1 MIAFESLEPA
11 IDPSNRIT
19 FLLDW
24 ELTLKCN
31 LDCSYCRTGLYG
43 GHDNSTSHPPVD
55 ECFKTIEFMYQY
67 VDLYMNTKP
76 KGLRHVVLNVYG
88 GESLHHPNIVEILK
102 QCRSTYQELYQHRW
116 SLTITTT
123 TNAVVST
130 RRFQEIIELIDE
142 FTCSYHA
149 ESSEKQKQLFKD
161 NVLSIQA
168 AGKRVKCIVLMHPDL
183 FEDSQDLA
191 AWCKDHNINHLTRQ
205 LDHAPDV
212 TKFNYSEK
220 QVQWFESL
228 YKSKSFK
235 SESTVELKQ
244 VQDKIDLADSGRACC
259 GGRQLCQDG
268 NQRSRQFFV
277 NNKFP
282 DWYCSVN
289 EFFVSIKQLTGEIF
303 VNKDCKMNFDGGVG
317 AIGTLQQG
325 QALLDW
331 TRDNLSNNTMPII
344 QCKKRRCFCGLCAPK
359 AQDVDA
365 FKSLMRKYRK

>member
-1 MIAFESLEPA
+1 M
-11 IDPSNRIT
+11 
-19 FLLDW
+19 
-24 ELTLKCN
+24 
-31 LDCSYCRTGLYG
+31 
-43 GHDNSTSHPPVD
+43 
-55 ECFKTIEFMYQY
+55 
-67 VDLYMNTKP
+67 
-76 KGLRHVVLNVYG
+76 
-88 GESLHHPNIVEILK
+88 
-102 QCRSTYQELYQHRW
+102 
-116 SLTITTT
+116 
-123 TNAVVST
+123 
-130 RRFQEIIELIDE
+130 
-142 FTCSYHA
+142 
-149 ESSEKQKQLFKD
+149 
-161 NVLSIQA
+161 
-168 AGKRVKCIVLMHPDL
+168 
-183 FEDSQDLA
+183 
-191 AWCKDHNINHLTRQ
+191 TRQ

-359 AQDVDA
+359 AQDVNA